1 MKNLK
6 IKGKRLLGYIVSFVL
21 GFVGFHLIVNYAC
34 EKSFNPTYQILC
46 INNEGDTVAIYET
59 MESSLNID
67 TLPED
72 GWRKINYFTTVEGH
86 HVALATQSG
95 KIIIKEKKAWENN

>member
-1 MKNLK
+1 
-6 IKGKRLLGYIVSFVL
+6 
-21 GFVGFHLIVNYAC
+21 
-34 EKSFNPTYQILC
+34 
-46 INNEGDTVAIYET
+46 